1 MANARKIIIQ
11 PQGSITTFT
20 NKNGTVIARLDWNEG
35 FKREYTE
42 SFNRKQA
49 YVDQECIRRMAPETP
64 RRTGVLIKSAT
75 LGTAIGNGEIHQI
88 APYARRQYYEH
99 KEKSY
104 WFERMKNRH
113 KDSILKGAQSIE

>member
-99 KEKSY
+99 REKSY

-113 KDSILKGAQSIE
+113 KDSILKGAQNVE

>member
-99 KEKSY
+99 REKSY

-113 KDSILKGAQSIE
+113 KDSILKGAQNIE